1 MQGILSKLMW
11 LLENPWMA
19 RALFGT
25 GFVLKAIAFL
35 ALANRKI
42 AFVIGVALIL
52 MHRSIA
58 GLMGL
63 SLTTMRC
70 SAPFTWSASLSGG
83 MVFVSYRQSDG
94 PLGRA
99 HRNWHRDP
107 AELFRPT
114 RSDPNGNALAGL
126 RQQFDRVT

>member
-1 MQGILSKLMW
+1 MAHSIRVYAGNPSEAMW
-11 LLENPWMA
+11 LLENPVVA

-25 GFVLKAIAFL
+25 GFVLEAIAFL

-63 SLTTMRC
+63 
-70 SAPFTWSASLSGG
+70 
-83 MVFVSYRQSDG
+83 
-94 PLGRA
+94 
-99 HRNWHRDP
+99 
-107 AELFRPT
+107 EI
-114 RSDPNGNALAGL
+114 
-126 RQQFDRVT
+126 